1 MSETD
6 NANRKE
12 RQGKYD
18 ELIIGQQENIKKLE
32 KEISMLKKN
41 IEKYS
46 ETLSKSKKRSDEVGN
61 SLEKIFE
68 GEKGKFRETL
78 EKFSEILFDVGKY
91 KEKHVSMIY
100 DKVIGE
106 LSLSRCRCKQATF
119 NIDFALKSQ
128 KDEQRKE
135 KYLKKVKETEPLD
148 KQKFTK
154 AQTAL
159 VASTVETEKAFHSLK
174 EELESFDKQR
184 VEELRAVL
192 LAFTESEL
200 KYHSH
205 ALELYSRGFNML
217 RQNGKG
223 LGKACPSVSEKTFR
237 QVKVINFVLFIWG
250 NVIPPTG

>member
-1 MSETD
+1 MSEKD
-6 NANRKE
+6 NAKTKE
-12 RQGKYD
+12 KQDKYD
-18 ELIIGQQENIKKLE
+18 ELIIAQQENIKKLE

-46 ETLSKSKKRSDEVGN
+46 ETLSKSKKRNDDVGN
-61 SLEKIFE
+61 SIEKIFE
-68 GEKGKFRETL
+68 GEKGNFRETL
-78 EKFSEILFDVGKY
+78 EKFAEIVFDVGKY
-91 KEKHVSMIY
+91 KEKHVCMIY

-135 KYLKKVKETEPLD
+135 KHLKKIKETGPLD
-148 KQKFTK
+148 KQKFSK
-154 AQTAL
+154 AHSAL
-159 VASTVETEKAFHSLK
+159 VACVVETEKAFHSLK

-184 VEELRAVL
+184 VDELRAVL

-200 KYHSH
+200 NYHSH

-217 RQNGKG
+217 RQNGK
-223 LGKACPSVSEKTFR
+223 
-237 QVKVINFVLFIWG
+237 FVRTYR
-250 NVIPPTG
+250 VYQKR

>member
-1 MSETD
+1 MSAKD
-6 NANRKE
+6 NVKTKE
-12 RQGKYD
+12 KQDKYD
-18 ELIIGQQENIKKLE
+18 ELILAQQENIKKLE

-46 ETLSKSKKRSDEVGN
+46 ETLSKSKKRNDEVGN
-61 SLEKIFE
+61 SIERIFE
-68 GEKGKFRETL
+68 GEEGKFRETL

-91 KEKHVSMIY
+91 KENHVCMIY
-100 DKVIGE
+100 EKVIGE

-135 KYLKKVKETEPLD
+135 KHLKKIKETEPLD
-148 KQKFTK
+148 KQRFSK
-154 AQTAL
+154 AQSAL
-159 VASTVETEKAFHSLK
+159 LASVVETEKAFHSLK

-184 VEELRAVL
+184 VDELRAVL

-217 RQNGKG
+217 RQNGRG
-223 LGKACPSVSEKTFR
+223 FFL
-237 QVKVINFVLFIWG
+237 
-250 NVIPPTG
+250 

>member
-1 MSETD
+1 
-6 NANRKE
+6 
-12 RQGKYD
+12 
-18 ELIIGQQENIKKLE
+18 
-32 KEISMLKKN
+32 MLKKN

-46 ETLSKSKKRSDEVGN
+46 EALSKSRKRNDEVSN
-61 SLEKIFE
+61 SIEKIFE
-68 GEKGKFRETL
+68 GEKGKFREML
-78 EKFSEILFDVGKY
+78 KKFSETLYDVGKY

-135 KYLKKVKETEPLD
+135 KVLKKIKETEPLD
-148 KQKFTK
+148 KHKFSK

-159 VASTVETEKAFHSLK
+159 NASIVETEKAFHALK
-174 EELESFDKQR
+174 EELEMFDKQR

-217 RQNGKG
+217 REHGR
-223 LGKACPSVSEKTFR
+223 SR
-237 QVKVINFVLFIWG
+237 H
-250 NVIPPTG
+250 

>member
-1 MSETD
+1 MSEKEITD
-6 NANRKE
+6 KKE

-61 SLEKIFE
+61 SIEKIFE

-91 KEKHVSMIY
+91 KEKNVSMIY

-135 KYLKKVKETEPLD
+135 KYLKKIKETEPLD
-148 KQKFTK
+148 KHKFTK

-159 VASTVETEKAFHSLK
+159 LASKVETEKAFHSLK

-217 RQNGKG
+217 RQSGKSF
-223 LGKACPSVSEKTFR
+223 KAYQLTTR
-237 QVKVINFVLFIWG
+237 
-250 NVIPPTG
+250 